1 MSSLPLLGQ
10 SERVAPVER
19 IYMYVSPIEKIYGDI
34 RSQMIENDENQLMG
48 SVTQS
53 IGYKVDKDELIRAL
67 QYDRQQYEKGYKDG
81 LIHLSEDTV
90 TEWMVEFIQINGI
103 KCLMELVMKAIEQE
117 HNRKH
122 NEHKIER

>member
-1 MSSLPLLGQ
+1 
-10 SERVAPVER
+10 
-19 IYMYVSPIEKIYGDI
+19 MYVSPIEKIMGDI
-34 RSQMIENDENQLMG
+34 QSQIIKNEENRLLYH
-48 SVTQS
+48 VTQS
-53 IGYKVDKDELIRAL
+53 IGYKVDKDELIKAL

-117 HNRKH
+117 HEK
-122 NEHKIER
+122 ELSE

>member
-1 MSSLPLLGQ
+1 M
-10 SERVAPVER
+10 
-19 IYMYVSPIEKIYGDI
+19 GDI
-34 RSQMIENDENQLMG
+34 QSQIIKNEENRLLYH
-48 SVTQS
+48 VTQS
-53 IGYKVDKDELIRAL
+53 IGYKVDKDELIKAL

-117 HNRKH
+117 HEK
-122 NEHKIER
+122 ELSE